1 MALKAKGGMPQE
13 EIAKITTLRQMNL
26 YTWLIIVMGH
36 PWRWVMD
43 NEETLIDPKF
53 KRAPGQA

>member
-1 MALKAKGGMPQE
+1 MPQE